1 MPQIVLP
8 ENKLHTL
15 DDARIEFKKIENEDL
30 LIFHNLENDN
40 KQILGSKFKPQKI
53 SQIWENRIGT
63 YIITE
68 NNESDFPFLGSF
80 QLTIDNGILMLKIME
95 EYEGSVMWN
104 PAILIKDDNVAFP
117 LGIGRHRGSTLQFEQ
132 ENGNEI
138 LWFSGYRLMRV
149 EN

>member
-1 MPQIVLP
+1 
-8 ENKLHTL
+8 
-15 DDARIEFKKIENEDL
+15 
-30 LIFHNLENDN
+30 
-40 KQILGSKFKPQKI
+40 
-53 SQIWENRIGT
+53 
-63 YIITE
+63 
-68 NNESDFPFLGSF
+68 
-80 QLTIDNGILMLKIME
+80 ME